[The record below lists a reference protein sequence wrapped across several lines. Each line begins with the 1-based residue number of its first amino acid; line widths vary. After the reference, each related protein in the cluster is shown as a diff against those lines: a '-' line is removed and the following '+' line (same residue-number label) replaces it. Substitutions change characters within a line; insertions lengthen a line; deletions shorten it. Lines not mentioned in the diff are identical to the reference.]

1 MQRLFN
7 ICKSINIIQHIN
19 RSKGKNHMILSIDAD
34 KAFDKIQH
42 PFMVKALK
50 KLGIEGTSL
59 NIIKS
64 IHDKPR
70 ANVILNGE
78 QLKPFPLKSGMR
90 QGCLLSP
97 LLFNVVLEF
106 LARAIRKQQ
115 EIKGTQIG
123 KKEVKLS
130 LFVDDMIL
138 YLRDP
143 KNSVQKTIKNH
154 KVFQQSSRI

>member
-70 ANVILNGE
+70 ANVILNEE
-78 QLKPFPLKSGMR
+78 QLKMFPL
-90 QGCLLSP
+90 
-97 LLFNVVLEF
+97 
-106 LARAIRKQQ
+106 
-115 EIKGTQIG
+115 
-123 KKEVKLS
+123 
-130 LFVDDMIL
+130 
-138 YLRDP
+138 
-143 KNSVQKTIKNH
+143 
-154 KVFQQSSRI
+154 